1 MSILTPEFEYVDR
14 AVESVRYLE
23 HGWPTNLCRWH
34 SHEEYELHL
43 IVATKG
49 KAFVGDYIGDFGP
62 GSLFLCGP
70 NLPHNWV
77 TDDIGAPEVVDTRD
91 MLFQFNQV
99 SVDSLKE
106 GFPEFREL
114 DELLE
119 RSKGGIEFAN
129 FDLAFARKSLTDIR
143 NAYGAMRVL
152 KAMSFLLMIKDH
164 PSQKRLSV
172 ANVSYPNFK
181 TSTSS
186 IAEVVDFITEHFA
199 EDISLSKAADMAA
212 MSQTAFAR
220 NFQKFTGSKFSEFVT
235 RVRIGQACSM
245 LQATDLRVATICHEV
260 GYNNLAN
267 FNRHFL
273 KIKQMTPSNYR
284 DFVRRELLAD
294 RDVKR

>member
-1 MSILTPEFEYVDR
+1 
-14 AVESVRYLE
+14 
-23 HGWPTNLCRWH
+23 
-34 SHEEYELHL
+34 
-43 IVATKG
+43 
-49 KAFVGDYIGDFGP
+49 
-62 GSLFLCGP
+62 
-70 NLPHNWV
+70 
-77 TDDIGAPEVVDTRD
+77 
-91 MLFQFNQV
+91 
-99 SVDSLKE
+99 
-106 GFPEFREL
+106 
-114 DELLE
+114 
-119 RSKGGIEFAN
+119 
-129 FDLAFARKSLTDIR
+129 
-143 NAYGAMRVL
+143 
-152 KAMSFLLMIKDH
+152 MSFLLMIKDH
-164 PSQKRLSV
+164 PNQKRLSV

>member
-62 GSLFLCGP
+62 GSLYLCGP

-91 MLFQFNQV
+91 MLFQFNHV

-106 GFPEFREL
+106 GFPEFRVL

-129 FDLAFARKSLTDIR
+129 FDLAFARKALTDIR
-143 NAYGAMRVL
+143 NAHGAMRVL

-164 PSQKRLSV
+164 PDQKRLSV

>member
-119 RSKGGIEFAN
+119 RSRGGIEFAN
-129 FDLAFARKSLTDIR
+129 FNLAFARKSLTDIR
-143 NAYGAMRVL
+143 NAHGAMRVL

>member
-62 GSLFLCGP
+62 GSLYLCGP

-143 NAYGAMRVL
+143 NAHGAMRVL

-164 PSQKRLSV
+164 PDQKRLSV

>member
-119 RSKGGIEFAN
+119 RSRGGIEFAN

-143 NAYGAMRVL
+143 NAHGAMRVL

-164 PSQKRLSV
+164 PNQKRLSV

-284 DFVRRELLAD
+284 DFVRRELLAN

>member
-62 GSLFLCGP
+62 GSLYLCGP

-129 FDLAFARKSLTDIR
+129 FDLAFARKALTDIR
-143 NAYGAMRVL
+143 NAHGAMRVL

-164 PSQKRLSV
+164 PDQKRLSV

>member
-43 IVATKG
+43 IVSTKG

-106 GFPEFREL
+106 GFPEFRVL

-143 NAYGAMRVL
+143 NAHGAMRVL

-164 PSQKRLSV
+164 PNQKRLSV

-186 IAEVVDFITEHFA
+186 VAEVVDFITEHFA

>member
-143 NAYGAMRVL
+143 NAHGAMRVL

>member
-43 IVATKG
+43 IVSTKG

-143 NAYGAMRVL
+143 NAHGAMRVL

>member
-43 IVATKG
+43 IVSTKG

-119 RSKGGIEFAN
+119 RSRGGIEFAN

-143 NAYGAMRVL
+143 NAHGAMRVL

-164 PSQKRLSV
+164 PNQKRLSV

>member
-43 IVATKG
+43 IVSTKG

-143 NAYGAMRVL
+143 NAHGAMRVL

-164 PSQKRLSV
+164 PNQKRLSV

-245 LQATDLRVATICHEV
+245 LQATDLRVVTICHEV

-273 KIKQMTPSNYR
+273 KLKQMTPSNYR

>member
-143 NAYGAMRVL
+143 NAHGAMRVL

-164 PSQKRLSV
+164 PNQKRLSV

>member
-119 RSKGGIEFAN
+119 RSRGGIEFAN

-143 NAYGAMRVL
+143 NAHGAMRVL

-164 PSQKRLSV
+164 PNQKRLSV

-245 LQATDLRVATICHEV
+245 LQATDLRVATICQEV

-273 KIKQMTPSNYR
+273 KVKQMTPSNYR

>member
-1 MSILTPEFEYVDR
+1 MSILMPEFEYVDR

-129 FDLAFARKSLTDIR
+129 FDLAFARKALTDIR
-143 NAYGAMRVL
+143 NADGAMRVL

-164 PSQKRLSV
+164 PDQKRLSV

>member
-43 IVATKG
+43 IVSTKG

>member
-43 IVATKG
+43 IVSTKG

-119 RSKGGIEFAN
+119 RSRGGIEFAN

-143 NAYGAMRVL
+143 NAHGAMRVL

-220 NFQKFTGSKFSEFVT
+220 NFQKFTGIKFSEFVT

>member
-49 KAFVGDYIGDFGP
+49 KAYVGDYIGDFGP
-62 GSLFLCGP
+62 GSLYLCGP

-143 NAYGAMRVL
+143 NAHGAMRVL

>member
-119 RSKGGIEFAN
+119 RSRGGIEFAN
-129 FDLAFARKSLTDIR
+129 FDLAFARKALTDIR
-143 NAYGAMRVL
+143 NAHGAMRVL

-164 PSQKRLSV
+164 PDQKRLSV

>member
-119 RSKGGIEFAN
+119 RSRGGIEFAN

-143 NAYGAMRVL
+143 DARGAMRVL

-164 PSQKRLSV
+164 PNQKRLSV

>member
-43 IVATKG
+43 IVSTKG

-119 RSKGGIEFAN
+119 RSRGGIEFAN

-143 NAYGAMRVL
+143 DAHGAMRVL

-164 PSQKRLSV
+164 PNQKRLSV

>member
-49 KAFVGDYIGDFGP
+49 KAFVGDYIVDFGP
-62 GSLFLCGP
+62 GSLYLCGP

-143 NAYGAMRVL
+143 NAHGAMRVL

-164 PSQKRLSV
+164 PDQKRLSV

>member
-43 IVATKG
+43 IVSTKG

-143 NAYGAMRVL
+143 NAHGAMRVL
-152 KAMSFLLMIKDH
+152 KAMSFLLMIKNH

>member
-43 IVATKG
+43 IVSTKG

-143 NAYGAMRVL
+143 NAHGAMRVL

-164 PSQKRLSV
+164 PDQKRLSV

>member
-119 RSKGGIEFAN
+119 RSRGGIEFAN

-143 NAYGAMRVL
+143 DAHGAMRVL

-164 PSQKRLSV
+164 PNQKRLSV

>member
-129 FDLAFARKSLTDIR
+129 FDLAFARKALTDIR
-143 NAYGAMRVL
+143 NAHGAMRVL

-164 PSQKRLSV
+164 PDQKRLSV

>member
-43 IVATKG
+43 IVSTKG

-119 RSKGGIEFAN
+119 RSRGGIEFAN
-129 FDLAFARKSLTDIR
+129 FDLAFARKSLIDIR
-143 NAYGAMRVL
+143 NAHGAMRVL

-164 PSQKRLSV
+164 PNQKRLSV

-199 EDISLSKAADMAA
+199 EEISLSKAADMAA

>member
-43 IVATKG
+43 IVSTKG

-119 RSKGGIEFAN
+119 RSRGGIEFAN

-143 NAYGAMRVL
+143 NAHGAMRVL

>member
-119 RSKGGIEFAN
+119 RSRGGIEFAN

-143 NAYGAMRVL
+143 NAHGAMRVL

-164 PSQKRLSV
+164 PNQKRLSV

-273 KIKQMTPSNYR
+273 KVKQMTPSNYR

>member
-1 MSILTPEFEYVDR
+1 VDR

-43 IVATKG
+43 IVSTKG

-143 NAYGAMRVL
+143 NAHGAMRVL

-164 PSQKRLSV
+164 PNQKRLSV

>member
-119 RSKGGIEFAN
+119 RSRGGIEFAN

-143 NAYGAMRVL
+143 DAHGAMRVL

-164 PSQKRLSV
+164 PNQKRLSV

-273 KIKQMTPSNYR
+273 KVKQMTPSNYR

>member
-43 IVATKG
+43 IVSTKG

-129 FDLAFARKSLTDIR
+129 FDLAFARKALTDIR
-143 NAYGAMRVL
+143 NAHGAMRVL

-164 PSQKRLSV
+164 PDQKRLSV

>member
-119 RSKGGIEFAN
+119 RSRGGIEFAN

-143 NAYGAMRVL
+143 NAHGAMRVL

-164 PSQKRLSV
+164 PNQKRLSV

>member
-119 RSKGGIEFAN
+119 RSRGGIEFAN
-129 FDLAFARKSLTDIR
+129 FNLAFARKSLTDIR
-143 NAYGAMRVL
+143 DARGAMRVL

-164 PSQKRLSV
+164 PNQKRLSV
-172 ANVSYPNFK
+172 ANLSYPNFK

>member
-119 RSKGGIEFAN
+119 RSRGGIEFAN

>member
-129 FDLAFARKSLTDIR
+129 FDLAFARKALTDIR
-143 NAYGAMRVL
+143 NAHGAMRVL
-152 KAMSFLLMIKDH
+152 KAMSFLLMIKDY
-164 PSQKRLSV
+164 PDQKRLSV

>member
-119 RSKGGIEFAN
+119 RSRGGIEFAN

-143 NAYGAMRVL
+143 NAHGAMRVL

>member
-43 IVATKG
+43 IVSTKG

-143 NAYGAMRVL
+143 NAHGAMRVL

-164 PSQKRLSV
+164 PNQKRLSV